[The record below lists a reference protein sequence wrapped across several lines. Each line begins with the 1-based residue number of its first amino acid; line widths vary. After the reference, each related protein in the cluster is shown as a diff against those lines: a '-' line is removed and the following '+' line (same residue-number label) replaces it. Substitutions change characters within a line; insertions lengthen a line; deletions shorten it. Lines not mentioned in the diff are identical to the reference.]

1 VSDKP
6 IGIVHDPLFQEH
18 DPGSFHPESPAR
30 LVAIDRALNEWA
42 GREVLQPI
50 LLREATRE
58 ELARVHRDSHL
69 ERVAATEGKRAS
81 LDPDTQTS
89 PASYRAALAAAG
101 SLIDLCDAALEGRV
115 AHGAALVRPP
125 GHHATP
131 TRAMGFCLFNNVAV
145 AAAHLVEAR
154 GLERVLIVDWD
165 VHHGNGTEEIF
176 YEDPRVLYFSTHQS
190 PFYPGT
196 GAVGSVGRG
205 EGEGYTLNVP
215 LYAGQGDSTFVRIFE
230 DLLLPVANAFRPRF
244 ILVSAGFDAHR
255 ADPLGG
261 MRLTAAGYGALTAV
275 LRDIADE
282 HCPGCIVLA
291 LEGGYDP
298 PAVGRSVVACLEVL
312 AGRSDGAEVRQAASQ
327 AQAPEVLRQA
337 QATAGRYWKVF

>member
-1 VSDKP
+1 MSDNP
-6 IGIVHDPLFQEH
+6 LGIVHHPLFQEH

-30 LVAIDRALNEWA
+30 LRAIDQALNHWP
-42 GREVLQPI
+42 GRDRLQPI
-50 LLREATRE
+50 PLREATPQ
-58 ELARVHRDSHL
+58 ELARVHRDSHIQ
-69 ERVAATEGKRAS
+69 RVAATEGKRAS

-101 SLIDLCDAALEGRV
+101 SLIALCDAALEGRV

-131 TRAMGFCLFNNVAV
+131 SRAMGFCLFNNVAV

-176 YEDPRVLYFSTHQS
+176 YQDPRVLYFSTHQS

-196 GAVGSVGRG
+196 GAVDSVGRG
-205 EGEGYTLNVP
+205 QGEGYTINVP
-215 LYAGQGDSTFVRIFE
+215 LPAGQGDSTFVRIFE

-261 MRLTAAGYGALTAV
+261 MRLSSAGYGALTAV
-275 LRDIADE
+275 LRDIADQ
-282 HCPGCIVLA
+282 HCPGRIVLA

-298 PAVGRSVVACLEVL
+298 PALGRSVVTCLEVL
-312 AGRSDGAEVRQAASQ
+312 AGHHRQDAVRRAAAQ
-327 AQAPEVLRQA
+327 AQVPEVLRQA
-337 QATAGRYWKVF
+337 QATAARYWKVF